1 MATFHTTQI
10 RPVFRGVRT
19 HPPTLGIVKKSPL
32 LSRHFLGMTANLNG
46 HVVITLCT
54 HAQQGLCIQL
64 HPFVYIYVY
73 IYIYMSTKN
82 RVFSALPLENLL
94 LSVICYLLFKFKRLQ
109 CGLLRPASCTD
120 RAIHAFPNKT

>member
-73 IYIYMSTKN
+73 IYIYIYVNKKQ
-82 RVFSALPLENLL
+82 
-94 LSVICYLLFKFKRLQ
+94 SV
-109 CGLLRPASCTD
+109 
-120 RAIHAFPNKT
+120 